1 MSYGAAFNSGGL
13 TMIRLQATPPTS
25 VDDAIAMLQTAIG
38 IEFGTL
44 PPYLYAKFSI
54 LPGTN
59 GAAVDRLGMIVGQE
73 MIHLCLVCNIVNAL
87 GGTPK
92 LVAPVYPCTLGDIG
106 PPGGDP
112 LMIHLLPFGPDA
124 MAQGMAIEEPEEVPP
139 YEVVGLLKA
148 QGGAMTIGQYYAVID
163 AFLATLPASAWT
175 PGNNQITDAQFF
187 PGQLFAVNGYADAHL
202 AIQQIVSEGEGA
214 KDNPLDFQNELA
226 HFYRFGELFYDKVLT
241 KIPQEPGYQWGP
253 EPLGVDWSAAY
264 PAIPDPGSHD
274 FSKDSAAAQ
283 SAQAACNAAYTG
295 MIDAL
300 QLAVTGQ
307 AGQLGAAVRKMF
319 DLRMAAMAALQI
331 PLADGKSVA
340 GPSFLYTPAASGASS

>member
-1 MSYGAAFNSGGL
+1 
-13 TMIRLQATPPTS
+13 MIRLQATPPS
-25 VDDAIAMLQTAIG
+25 DVEDALAMLQTAAA

-59 GAAVDRLGMIVGQE
+59 PAAMDRLGAIVGQE
-73 MIHLCLVCNIVNAL
+73 MIHLCLVCNIINAL
-87 GGTPK
+87 GGTPQLK
-92 LVAPVYPCTLGDIG
+92 APVYPCTLGDVG

-112 LMIHLLPFGPDA
+112 LVICLLPFGPDA

-139 YEVVGLLKA
+139 FEVVELLGA
-148 QGGAMTIGQYYAVID
+148 PGGAMTIGQYYALVD
-163 AFLATLPASAWT
+163 AFLATLPANAWK
-175 PGNNQITDAQFF
+175 PDNNQITDDQFF
-187 PGQLFAVNGYADAHL
+187 AGQLFAVNGYTDAHL

-214 KDNPLDFQNELA
+214 TDDPLDFQNELA
-226 HFYRFGELFYDKVLT
+226 HFYRFGEIFYDKVLT
-241 KIPQEPGYQWGP
+241 KIPEAPGYRFGP

-283 SAQAACNAAYTG
+283 AAQAACNLAYSG

-300 QLAVTGQ
+300 QQAVNGE

-319 DLRMAAMAALQI
+319 ELRMAAMAALQI

-340 GPSFLYTPAASGASS
+340 GPAFLYCPTGPGASS

>member
-1 MSYGAAFNSGGL
+1 MVARPTSGGL
-13 TMIRLQATPPTS
+13 TMIRLQATPPS
-25 VDDAIAMLQTAIG
+25 DVDDAIAMLQTAAG

-54 LPGTN
+54 LPETN
-59 GAAVDRLGMIVGQE
+59 PAAMDRLGMIVGQE
-73 MIHLCLVCNIVNAL
+73 MIHLCLVCNIINAL
-87 GGTPK
+87 GGTPQLK
-92 LVAPVYPCTLGDIG
+92 APVYPCTLGDVG

-112 LMIHLLPFGPDA
+112 LTIRLLPFGPDA

-139 YEVVGLLKA
+139 FEVVELLMA
-148 QGGAMTIGQYYAVID
+148 PGGAMTIGQYYALVD
-163 AFLATLPASAWT
+163 SFLATLPASAWV
-175 PGNNQITDAQFF
+175 PDNNQITDNQFF
-187 PGQLFAVNGYADAHL
+187 AGQLFAVNGYTDAHL

-214 KDNPLDFQNELA
+214 RDDPLDFQNELA
-226 HFYRFGELFYDKVLT
+226 HYYRVGEIFYDKVLT
-241 KIPQEPGYQWGP
+241 RIPEAPGYRWGP
-253 EPLGVDWSAAY
+253 EPLGVDWCAAY

-283 SAQAACNAAYTG
+283 AAQAACNLAYSG

-300 QLAVTGQ
+300 RKAVQGE

-319 DLRMAAMAALQI
+319 ELRMAAMAALQV

-340 GPSFLYTPAASGASS
+340 GPAFLYSPTGSGASS

>member
-1 MSYGAAFNSGGL
+1 
-13 TMIRLQATPPTS
+13 MIRLQATPPSS
-25 VDDAIAMLQTAIG
+25 VNDAIAMLQTAAA

-59 GAAVDRLGMIVGQE
+59 PAAVDRLAMIVGQE
-73 MIHLCLVCNIVNAL
+73 MIHLCLVCNIINAL
-87 GGTPK
+87 GGTPQLK
-92 LVAPVYPCTLGDIG
+92 APVYPCTLGDVG

-112 LMIHLLPFGPDA
+112 LMIRLLPFGPDA

-139 YEVVGLLKA
+139 FEVVELLA
-148 QGGAMTIGQYYAVID
+148 AAPGGAMTIGQYYALVD
-163 AFLATLPASAWT
+163 AFLATLPASDWV
-175 PGNNQITDAQFF
+175 PGNNQITDNQFF
-187 PGQLFAVNGYADAHL
+187 AGQLFAVNGYADAHS

-214 KDNPLDFQNELA
+214 KDDPLDFQNELA
-226 HFYRFGELFYDKVLT
+226 HYYRFGEIFYDKVLT
-241 KIPQEPGYQWGP
+241 KMPENPGYQWGP
-253 EPLGVDWSAAY
+253 EPLGVDWAGAY

-283 SAQAACNAAYTG
+283 SAQAACNAAYSG

-300 QLAVTGQ
+300 QLAVTGEV
-307 AGQLGAAVRKMF
+307 GQLGAAVRRMF
-319 DLRMAAMAALQI
+319 ELRMAAMAALQV

-340 GPSFLYTPAASGASS
+340 GPSFLYTSTGSGASS

>member
-1 MSYGAAFNSGGL
+1 
-13 TMIRLQATPPTS
+13 MIRLQATPPSS

-59 GAAVDRLGMIVGQE
+59 PEAMDRLGMIINQE

-92 LVAPVYPCTLGDIG
+92 LTAPVYPTTLGDIG

-112 LMIHLLPFGPDA
+112 LEVYLLPFGEDS

-139 YEVVGLLKA
+139 YEVVELLMA
-148 QGGAMTIGQYYAVID
+148 SPGGAMTIGQYYAMVD

-175 PGNNQITDAQFF
+175 PDNNQITDDQFF
-187 PGQLFAVNGYADAHL
+187 AGQLFAVNGYADAHN
-202 AIQQIVSEGEGA
+202 AIEQIVSEGEGA

-226 HFYRFGELFYDKVLT
+226 HYFRFGELFYDKVLT
-241 KIPQEPGYQWGP
+241 KIPEDPGYQWGP
-253 EPLGVDWSAAY
+253 QPLGVDWSSVY

-274 FSKDSAAAQ
+274 FSQDSQAAQ
-283 SAQAACNAAYTG
+283 AAQAACNAAFSG
-295 MIDAL
+295 MVDAL
-300 QLAVTGQ
+300 QLAVTGE

-319 DLRMAAMAALQI
+319 ELRMAATAALQI
-331 PLADGKSVA
+331 PLADGTSVA
-340 GPSFLYTPAASGASS
+340 GPSFLYIPTGSGASE

>member
-1 MSYGAAFNSGGL
+1 MLERPTSGGL

-25 VDDAIAMLQTAIG
+25 VDDAIAMLQTAAG

-59 GAAVDRLGMIVGQE
+59 PAAMDRLAMIVGQE
-73 MIHLCLVCNIVNAL
+73 MIHLCLVCNIINAL
-87 GGTPK
+87 GGTPQLK
-92 LVAPVYPCTLGDIG
+92 APVYPCTLGDIG

-112 LMIHLLPFGPDA
+112 LMIHLLPFGPES

-139 YEVVGLLKA
+139 FEVVNLLMA
-148 QGGAMTIGQYYAVID
+148 PGGAMTIGQYYALVD
-163 AFLATLPASAWT
+163 AFLATLPASAWV
-175 PGNNQITDAQFF
+175 PDNNQITDDQFF
-187 PGQLFAVNGYADAHL
+187 AGQLFAVNGYTDAHL

-214 KDNPLDFQNELA
+214 KDDPLDFQNELA
-226 HFYRFGELFYDKVLT
+226 HYYRFGEIFYDKVLT
-241 KIPQEPGYQWGP
+241 KIPQDPGYQWGP

-274 FSKDSAAAQ
+274 FSEDSEAAQ
-283 SAQAACNAAYTG
+283 AAQAACNLAFSG

-300 QLAVTGQ
+300 QLAVKGE
-307 AGQLGAAVRKMF
+307 AGQLGAAVRRMF
-319 DLRMAAMAALQI
+319 ELRMAAIAALQV

-340 GPSFLYTPAASGASS
+340 GPAFLYTSTGPGASS

>member
-1 MSYGAAFNSGGL
+1 
-13 TMIRLQATPPTS
+13 MIRLQATPPTS
-25 VDDAIAMLQTAIG
+25 VDDAIAMLQTAAG

-59 GAAVDRLGMIVGQE
+59 PAAMDRLAMIVGQE
-73 MIHLCLVCNIVNAL
+73 MIHLCLVCNIINAL
-87 GGTPK
+87 GGTPQLK
-92 LVAPVYPCTLGDIG
+92 APVYPCTLGDIG

-112 LMIHLLPFGPDA
+112 LMIHLLPFGPES

-139 YEVVGLLKA
+139 FEVVNLLMA
-148 QGGAMTIGQYYAVID
+148 PGGAMTIGQYYALVD
-163 AFLATLPASAWT
+163 AFLATLPASAWV
-175 PGNNQITDAQFF
+175 PDNNQITDDQFF
-187 PGQLFAVNGYADAHL
+187 AGQLFAVNGYTDAHL

-214 KDNPLDFQNELA
+214 KDDPLDFQNELA
-226 HFYRFGELFYDKVLT
+226 HYYRFGEIFYDKVLT
-241 KIPQEPGYQWGP
+241 KIPQDPGYQWGP

-274 FSKDSAAAQ
+274 FSEDSEAAQ
-283 SAQAACNAAYTG
+283 AAQAACNLAFSG

-300 QLAVTGQ
+300 QLAVKGE
-307 AGQLGAAVRKMF
+307 AGQLGAAVRRMF
-319 DLRMAAMAALQI
+319 ELRMAAIAALQV

-340 GPSFLYTPAASGASS
+340 GPAFLYTSTGPGASS